1 MEQGFLAS
9 LFDLS
14 FQDFITTRIVKVLFI
29 LGIIGAGLWAVVFLF
44 AGLAQG
50 GAFALGALIGAPLG
64 FLMIVLGTRVWLELI
79 IVVFRV
85 ADNTAELV
93 AQGKSNE

>member
-9 LFDLS
+9 LFDFS
-14 FQDFITTRIVKVLFI
+14 FQEFITTRIVKVLFV
-29 LGIIGAGLWAVVFLF
+29 LGIIASGLWAIVFLLT
-44 AGLAQG
+44 GLSQG
-50 GAFALGALIGAPLG
+50 GAFAFGALIGAPLG

-85 ADNTAELV
+85 ADHTAELV
-93 AQGKSNE
+93 AQGRRDD